1 MNAYVSSLV
10 RHLSRGID
18 QVWWLLALILAPGV
32 VAAPGAVVHL
42 YCAQDQVFAE
52 PILEDFRK
60 VTGIRV
66 LPVFDSEA
74 VKTVGLANRLIAER
88 RNPVADVYW
97 GNEELRCRQLAGAG
111 IFRETNAWTAFGQ
124 RSRRIV
130 YNPQRI
136 ASAQLPHSVSE
147 LTNSAW
153 RGRVS
158 IAFPGFGSTATHFMA
173 LRQAWGEGRWQSWCR
188 ALADNR
194 PFLEEG
200 NSLVVRRVARGEAWI
215 GLTDSDDITAGQ
227 REGLNVAMA
236 QGVTDLMV
244 LPNTVAVIREC
255 PHPEAAEKLFVYLQQ
270 AVVVGRLEAAGA
282 LETVGLDPQ
291 PLHPEWAPILLDLDR
306 TATKLR
312 RLFRP

>member
-1 MNAYVSSLV
+1 MNAFVSSLV
-10 RHLSRGID
+10 RRLGRGID
-18 QVWWLLALILAPGV
+18 RVGLLLALVLPTWA
-32 VAAPGAVVHL
+32 VAAPGMVVHL

-60 VTGIRV
+60 ETGIRV

-111 IFRETNAWTAFGQ
+111 IFRETNAWAAFGQ

-130 YNPQRI
+130 YNPQRV
-136 ASAQLPHSVSE
+136 ASAQLPRAVSE
-147 LTNSAW
+147 LTNAAW

-173 LRQAWGEGRWQSWCR
+173 LRQAWGEARWQSWCR

-270 AVVVGRLEAAGA
+270 AAVVHRLEAAGA

-291 PLHPEWAPILLDLDR
+291 PLHPDWAPILLDLDR